1 MQNEKNKKN
10 RFYTNSNQNNEK
22 QGRDF
27 QKRDN
32 KNTQENRGNSNYNKN
47 DEKNS
52 KIREIMEEIR
62 KNGYRNNNIIRK
74 ELVSDYAKEIAKEI
88 KNDNSKLS
96 NSQLRAFFNEINRL
110 RQKYIRDDKE
120 ENEKSLQNLAIELLI
135 LKSKLE
141 YKRGKSGNDKLPE
154 KFYIFMK
161 ENIDYVV
168 EKDKIEYFKDFKIF
182 FETVVG
188 YTYGLGGVDKK

>member
-135 LKSKLE
+135 LKSK
-141 YKRGKSGNDKLPE
+141 SSA
-154 KFYIFMK
+154 FAI
-161 ENIDYVV
+161 
-168 EKDKIEYFKDFKIF
+168 
-182 FETVVG
+182 
-188 YTYGLGGVDKK
+188 